1 MTRASARV
9 QYRLTT
15 AGKVVLAIG
24 LTAIFILG
32 VSLGSNLFAGGD
44 QPPGEQTPV
53 VANNDGDQEQSTPSE
68 NGENNS
74 QEGQNGDETENN
86 TENNLEQRETVN
98 IVPPSLSY
106 DESKLAGLSNEAI
119 GWGFG
124 NNVDETNRPVG
135 SLNAQNTY
143 GQYDA
148 DFIAPQT
155 KNVYLTIDE
164 GYENGYTAQIL
175 DVLKEKNCPAVF
187 FVTLSYVKSNPDL
200 VQRMI
205 DEGHVIGNHS
215 VTHPSQGLPSQTIA
229 EQVNEIKELHQY
241 MLDNF
246 GYEMYLFRYPSGIY
260 SEQSLALVQQLGYRS
275 VFWSYAYADWD
286 TENQPDPTA
295 SLQKLNQKMHEGAI
309 YLLHAVSSTNTQ
321 IMGQF
326 IDDTRNAGYTFAVYP
341 QSFTQADTAED
352 AASV

>member
-1 MTRASARV
+1 MTRTSVRTR
-9 QYRLTT
+9 YRLTT
-15 AGKVVLAIG
+15 AGKVVLAIT
-24 LTAIFILG
+24 LTAIFFLG
-32 VSLGSNLFAGGD
+32 VTLGSSIFATNDQPSGD
-44 QPPGEQTPV
+44 QTQV
-53 VANNDGDQEQSTPSE
+53 VAGNNDDEQEQSTQNDGE
-68 NGENNS
+68 ENNS
-74 QEGQNGDETENN
+74 QDEQNNGEAVNETE
-86 TENNLEQRETVN
+86 QRAAVN
-98 IVPPSLSY
+98 IVSPQLSY
-106 DESKLAGLSNEAI
+106 DESKLSGLSNEAI

-124 NNVDETNRPVG
+124 VNVDENNRPTG

-143 GQYDA
+143 GKYDA

-155 KNVYLTIDE
+155 KTVYLTIDE

-187 FVTLSYVKSNPDL
+187 FVTLSYVKSNPEL

-275 VFWSYAYADWD
+275 VFWSFAYADWD
-286 TENQPDPTA
+286 TDNQPDPTEA
-295 SLQKLNQKMHEGAI
+295 LQKLNSKMHEGAI

-341 QSFTQADTAED
+341 QNFTESTPETAGSAE
-352 AASV
+352 